1 MRDRYNRGGSDGSF
15 ERVQKGKKRKGESDG
30 FGDNQFLKAVSEGI
44 TTVHFY
50 YKTSGIKAAE
60 MLLDIIEEGHQVP
73 IRMKLGYQIMEH

>member
-1 MRDRYNRGGSDGSF
+1 M
-15 ERVQKGKKRKGESDG
+15 QKGKKRKGEVTG